1 MGACSPNPDACFHHS
16 MGASGAQQVGESLG
30 LFRGSPVSIPCLT
43 ESCFRGCQVGSGEGR
58 EVGRSHLNLPCSWAF
73 FRTSSREEPA
83 GTETECLYEG
93 EMLETF
99 SKTSMNFG
107 TWACGGVSGAG
118 SNRAVPGRGEGA
130 ATLRV
135 GGQALVLLSSQE
147 DTAAH
152 WDLLLPLGPLP
163 INTTT
168 NTTQLLSQPPQP
180 LSSHIPH
187 HPSSGPSLV
196 SLLQCP
202 PPTYLPPQQPRGL
215 LTRTYICSYHL
226 CYL

>member
-30 LFRGSPVSIPCLT
+30 LSRGSPVSIPCLT

-147 DTAAH
+147 DTAAP
-152 WDLLLPLGPLP
+152 WLWAPLLAAGSVPPPGDENFPTVVLCHLGSY
-163 INTTT
+163 
-168 NTTQLLSQPPQP
+168 LLSI
-180 LSSHIPH
+180 LRVPH
-187 HPSSGPSLV
+187 HQGSGLV
-196 SLLQCP
+196 SL
-202 PPTYLPPQQPRGL
+202 
-215 LTRTYICSYHL
+215 
-226 CYL
+226 